1 MSCLARETS
10 PPASKQRIKGAGG
23 VTRSCVAAA
32 GREEGLGLRAQSN
45 LCVEACRAQRLL
57 SRRGR
62 LESSNLDSEARGDVT
77 RAAVAG
83 PLERTRLPA
92 RCARTGGAPIPATS
106 KLEHPLETIN
116 FASRPAG
123 AAARRGFNPKPQIH
137 AFPARTIPSFACEKS
152 IRAQRHPEGQI
163 IYTWASS
170 LWVAWIWRRG
180 PLCARPPTEVY
191 DRAGGT
197 PLEPSSP

>member
-1 MSCLARETS
+1 M
-10 PPASKQRIKGAGG
+10 
-23 VTRSCVAAA
+23 AAA

-45 LCVEACRAQRLL
+45 LCVEACRARRLL

-137 AFPARTIPSFACEKS
+137 GLSCTDYPFLRVRKV
-152 IRAQRHPEGQI
+152 H
-163 IYTWASS
+163 
-170 LWVAWIWRRG
+170 
-180 PLCARPPTEVY
+180 
-191 DRAGGT
+191 
-197 PLEPSSP
+197 

>member
-92 RCARTGGAPIPATS
+92 RCARTGGSEKYKKVKNTYQQPKIQTS
-106 KLEHPLETIN
+106 DTQPPYSARSAWT
-116 FASRPAG
+116 AAG
-123 AAARRGFNPKPQIH
+123 
-137 AFPARTIPSFACEKS
+137 E
-152 IRAQRHPEGQI
+152 
-163 IYTWASS
+163 W
-170 LWVAWIWRRG
+170 
-180 PLCARPPTEVY
+180 
-191 DRAGGT
+191 
-197 PLEPSSP
+197 EPSRAPMGRHSPRAVAHSSTFRSTVLKA